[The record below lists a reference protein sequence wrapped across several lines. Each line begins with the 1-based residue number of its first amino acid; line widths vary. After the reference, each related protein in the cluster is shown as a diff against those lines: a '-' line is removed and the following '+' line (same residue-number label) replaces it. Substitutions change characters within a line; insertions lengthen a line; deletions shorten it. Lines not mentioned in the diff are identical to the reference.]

1 MMLDNAPAQLAG
13 RSGATRLSPTM
24 PMLWL
29 ADIAPARRADWIDAH
44 AGWLS
49 ASERARWQRIARPER
64 RAQFLAGHVLLRR
77 LVAACGT
84 DAAADVVVTSGDD
97 GRPGVSGWQ
106 PSLAHSKQWVAA
118 LLDADGAPV
127 GVDIEWMLP
136 ARQIETIV
144 RLACSVEADSPE
156 RAYLVWAQRE
166 AEIKAGSQ
174 RQSTRVATWN
184 GHALAACAS
193 AAPAV
198 ALVDLETQTAPVALG
213 FAWTTISP
221 LPLTLQDG
229 R

>member
-1 MMLDNAPAQLAG
+1 
-13 RSGATRLSPTM
+13 M

-29 ADIAPARRADWIDAH
+29 ADIAPARRSDWVDAH

-49 ASERARWQRIARPER
+49 ASERMRWQRITRPER

-77 LVAACGT
+77 LVAACGA
-84 DAAADVVVTSGDD
+84 DAAADVVVTSDSE
-97 GRPGVSGWQ
+97 GRPGVAGWQ

-118 LLDADGAPV
+118 LLDVAGDTV
-127 GVDIEWMLP
+127 GVDIEFMQLS
-136 ARQIETIV
+136 RQIETIV
-144 RLACSVEADSPE
+144 RLACSVEAESPE
-156 RAYLVWAQRE
+156 QAYLVWAQRE

-174 RQSTRVATWN
+174 RQSTSVATWN

-193 AAPAV
+193 ATPAV
-198 ALVDLETQTAPVALG
+198 ALVDLDTQSAPAAMSL
-213 FAWTTISP
+213 AWTNPSR

>member
-1 MMLDNAPAQLAG
+1 
-13 RSGATRLSPTM
+13 M

-29 ADIAPARRADWIDAH
+29 ADIAPARRSGWIDAH

-49 ASERARWQRIARPER
+49 ASERSRWQRITRPER

-77 LVAACGT
+77 LVAACGA
-84 DAAADVVVTSGDD
+84 DAAADVIVTSDND
-97 GRPGVSGWQ
+97 GRPGVAGWQ

-118 LLDADGAPV
+118 LLDVDGASV
-127 GVDIEWMLP
+127 GVDIEWMQP
-136 ARQIETIV
+136 TRQIETIV
-144 RLACSVEADSPE
+144 RLACSVEAESPE

-174 RQSTRVATWN
+174 RQSTSVAIWN

-193 AAPAV
+193 ATPAV
-198 ALVDLETQTAPVALG
+198 ELIDLETQSAPFAMTL
-213 FAWTTISP
+213 AWTKPSR
-221 LPLTLQDG
+221 LPLTLQNG